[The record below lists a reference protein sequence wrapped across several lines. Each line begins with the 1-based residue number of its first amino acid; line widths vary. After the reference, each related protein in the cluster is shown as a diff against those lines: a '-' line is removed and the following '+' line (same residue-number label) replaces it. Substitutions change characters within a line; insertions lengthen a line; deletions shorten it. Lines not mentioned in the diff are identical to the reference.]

1 MPTALGSRILS
12 EAEAF
17 DSRTS
22 KALTVTSNA
31 KQVRQQ
37 EATGIRAQRA
47 DLSPILASLRE
58 IHAKYQENFC
68 GKVATYIPELA
79 KADPSLFGIALVTAD
94 GQVYEVGNANHLF
107 TMQSISKPFVY
118 GLALEDH
125 GVDYVLSKVGVEPTG
140 EAFNSIVFD
149 ERRNRPFNPMV
160 NAGAIATTALI
171 KGKGHDQRLA
181 RLLRMFSDLA
191 GRDLEIDHAVYVSER
206 TTGHRNRAIGYL
218 ELNFGMIDE
227 PIDEHLDLYF
237 EQCSI
242 LVSAR
247 DLAVMA
253 ATLANNGV
261 NPLTGKRALEEQ
273 HVKNVLSVMHGC
285 GMYDYAGE
293 WSYRVGLPAKS
304 GVGGG
309 IIAVLPGQFGI
320 GTYSAP
326 LDEQGN
332 SCRGIQVCEEL
343 SERFNLHMFKT
354 RFTTSVVVRRSYRAT
369 TVRSKRRRS
378 ISQESVLAQKGSMI
392 CVYELQGNLF
402 FSTVEQV
409 LRQITGELDSFSFL
423 IVDLKRVL
431 QIDQSAAGLLA
442 QMRDALKLRD
452 KTLLLAHLPESCAAI
467 GRRSDWQ
474 LESLFCDI
482 DSALEWCEDKLLQQQ
497 QPGLRRED
505 RQVPLAEMDILAGF
519 SQQQIALVESI
530 LSELRYAAGEAIIR
544 EGDVADSLYLL
555 AAGRVSICLNIKNG
569 ARRQRLSTLTPG
581 LAFGDLA
588 LLDGGT
594 RSADVIADEPT
605 VCYVLATAKLDALAR
620 SHPEIQSKLIFN
632 IGRELSARLRRADA
646 EIRSLAE

>member
-1 MPTALGSRILS
+1 
-12 EAEAF
+12 
-17 DSRTS
+17 
-22 KALTVTSNA
+22 VTTNE
-31 KQVRQQ
+31 KQLRQQ
-37 EATGIRAQRA
+37 EETGILVERT
-47 DLSPILASLRE
+47 DLSPVLFSLRE
-58 IHAKYQENFC
+58 IHTKYQQNFC
-68 GKVATYIPELA
+68 GKIAAYIPELA

-94 GQVYEVGNANHLF
+94 GQIYEVGDADHLF
-107 TMQSISKPFVY
+107 TIQSISKPFVY

-206 TTGHRNRAIGYL
+206 TSGHRNRAIGYL

-253 ATLANNGV
+253 ATLANNGI
-261 NPLTGKRALEEQ
+261 NPLTGKRALDEQ

-293 WSYRVGLPAKS
+293 WSYRIGLPAKS

-343 SERFNLHMFKT
+343 SERFNLHMFKSRLT
-354 RFTTSVVVRRSYRAT
+354 ASVVVRRSYRAA

-378 ISQESVLAQKGSMI
+378 SASESMLVQRASAI

-409 LRQITGELDSFSFL
+409 LRQATGELDTFSFL

-431 QIDQSAAGLLA
+431 QIDECAMGLLA
-442 QMRDALKLRD
+442 QMHDTLKTRD
-452 KTLLLAHLPESCAAI
+452 KTLLLTQLPESCAELFAD
-467 GRRSDWQ
+467 GRGHPWQ
-474 LESLFCDI
+474 FETLFADI
-482 DSALEWCEDKLLQQQ
+482 DSALEWCEDKLLQQE
-497 QPGLRRED
+497 QPDLLRED
-505 RQVPLAEMDILAGF
+505 RQVPLGEMDILAGF
-519 SQQQIALVESI
+519 SRQEIALVESI
-530 LSELRYAAGEAIIR
+530 VSQLRFTAGETIIR
-544 EGDVADSLYLL
+544 EGDIADSLYLL
-555 AAGRVSICLNIKNG
+555 AAGRVSICLNIKKG
-569 ARRQRLSTLTPG
+569 SRRQRLGTLTPG

-605 VCYVLATAKLDALAR
+605 LCYVLPTAKLDALAR